1 MLHIEK
7 NELPHEV
14 LVRTFKENLLLF
26 LAIYLVT
33 LVMLGMHVIALFLKK
48 QQIDGSHF
56 LAKNYLLKLNQIMG
70 NCCNFNCILH
80 RIVGFEMLFMTFVRK
95 LQVNERNVPHRSM
108 IMASYPIIIRN
119 VLSPNWYLLPSA
131 FNESSNL
138 EVI

>member
-48 QQIDGSHF
+48 
-56 LAKNYLLKLNQIMG
+56 
-70 NCCNFNCILH
+70 
-80 RIVGFEMLFMTFVRK
+80 
-95 LQVNERNVPHRSM
+95 
-108 IMASYPIIIRN
+108 
-119 VLSPNWYLLPSA
+119 
-131 FNESSNL
+131 
-138 EVI
+138 